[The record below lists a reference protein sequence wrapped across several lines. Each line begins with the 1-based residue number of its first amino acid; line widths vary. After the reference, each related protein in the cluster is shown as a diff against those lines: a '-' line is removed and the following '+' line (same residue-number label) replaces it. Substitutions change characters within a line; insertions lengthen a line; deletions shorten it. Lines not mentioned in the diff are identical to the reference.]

1 MKEQTLS
8 ADTAAASTDA
18 PARERRRVPA
28 FVLGLGGAAVAVVY
42 GMSVMH
48 MRFGPPLVMMGLG
61 GLTLV
66 LSGIAL
72 WRMLDPLSRADQGGI
87 QTATPRSSGR
97 LRELEREKQLVLKAI
112 KEVEVD
118 YQMRKIAEP
127 DYKDMVERYRA
138 RALRLIGELEAGDN
152 FRPLI
157 ERELRDR
164 LALAE
169 TAASATAA
177 QAGQADL
184 AGQAGQADLAGLCK
198 SCGTQNDDDAQF
210 CKKCGGKLGSS

>member
-8 ADTAAASTDA
+8 ADAGAPKATASA
-18 PARERRRVPA
+18 PPRRRVPA
-28 FVLGLGGAAVAVVY
+28 IVLGLGGAFIAAVY
-42 GMSVMH
+42 GVTVMH
-48 MRFGPPLVMMGLG
+48 MRMGAPLVMLALG

-72 WRMLDPLSRADQGGI
+72 WRVLDPLSRAGVDV
-87 QTATPRSSGR
+87 ASPSAPRGSGR

-112 KEVEVD
+112 KEVELD

-164 LALAE
+164 LAAAESAKAAVPAE
-169 TAASATAA
+169 TAT
-177 QAGQADL
+177 
-184 AGQAGQADLAGLCK
+184 AGLCP
-198 SCGTQNDDDAQF
+198 SCSTRNDEDAQF

>member
-1 MKEQTLS
+1 LKDEALP
-8 ADTAAASTDA
+8 ADGEA
-18 PARERRRVPA
+18 PAAVEAPRARRRVRPLW
-28 FVLGLGGAAVAVVY
+28 LGLGGAVVTVAY
-42 GMSVMH
+42 GVGVMH
-48 MRFGPPLVMMGLG
+48 MREGAPLAMMALG

-72 WRMLDPLSRADQGGI
+72 WRILDPLSRAEGAEVEADV
-87 QTATPRSSGR
+87 PRSSGR
-97 LRELEREKQLVLKAI
+97 RRELEREKQLVLKAI
-112 KEVEVD
+112 KEIELD

-138 RALRLIGELEAGDN
+138 RALRVMSELEAGDD

-169 TAASATAA
+169 SAPAAAA
-177 QAGQADL
+177 AAV
-184 AGQAGQADLAGLCK
+184 AGLCK
-198 SCGTQNDDDAQF
+198 SCGTKNDADAQF
-210 CKKCGGKLGSS
+210 CKKCGGKLASS